1 MGLRKPEIARA
12 GSTRHDEAV
21 RCLKHF
27 CGLMM
32 VGAWMLAC
40 VAGVSAQTNVPL
52 RIPAAAATN
61 YLNQEVIVTD
71 RVAQVTL
78 RPTIVF
84 LNLNQRYPD
93 SPLTCVI
100 KGSDTNN
107 FSDFKSY
114 QDKEVEVSG
123 RIADFQGKPEIVL
136 TNVNQIKILADVQ
149 STQPAVQPATNQAQP
164 LPPAAAKPTT
174 KTAQPAQ
181 PATVAAAQTPVP
193 VVWWI
198 VGALAVV
205 ALLGFPVFRFWR
217 KGVAGPGARAV
228 HTMSALPEG
237 MAVDSLSVEDWKQRA
252 LVAEAMAGRQGQMLR
267 EKIMP
272 ELTEFAKQSLVQGL
286 YAQRNALIERQQKA
300 QQALGEFESRLAAL
314 QLPFQERIRAYE
326 KRIGELEKEVE
337 TQGEEM
343 RELTH
348 ATLVLARKKLEDERE
363 NVRAQSRF
371 N

>member
-1 MGLRKPEIARA
+1 
-12 GSTRHDEAV
+12 
-21 RCLKHF
+21 
-27 CGLMM
+27 MM
-32 VGAWMLAC
+32 AGAWTLAW
-40 VAGVSAQTNVPL
+40 AASVSAQTNVPP

-61 YLNQEVIVTD
+61 YLNQEVIVTG
-71 RVAQVTL
+71 RVAQVTI

-107 FSDFKSY
+107 FPDLKNY

-123 RIADFQGKPEIVL
+123 RITDFQGKPEIVL
-136 TNVNQIKILADVQ
+136 TTTNQIKILADTQSGPQ
-149 STQPAVQPATNQAQP
+149 STQPVVQPVTNEARP
-164 LPPAAAKPTT
+164 LPPAAATT
-174 KTAQPAQ
+174 KQRKPAQ
-181 PATVAAAQTPVP
+181 PVQPPTVEAAQTPVQ

-198 VGALAVV
+198 VGSLTVII
-205 ALLGFPVFRFWR
+205 ALLGFLVFLFWR
-217 KGVAGPGARAV
+217 KGMAGSGARAD
-228 HTMSALPEG
+228 HSMSTLPALPEG
-237 MAVDSLSVEDWKQRA
+237 VAADSLSVEDWKQRA

-286 YAQRNALIERQQKA
+286 YAQRNALMERQQKA
-300 QQALGEFESRLAAL
+300 QQALAEFESRLAAL

-326 KRIGELEKEVE
+326 KRIVELEKEVE

-348 ATLVLARKKLEDERE
+348 ATLVLVRKKLEDERE
-363 NVRAQSRF
+363 HERTQSRF

>member
-1 MGLRKPEIARA
+1 
-12 GSTRHDEAV
+12 
-21 RCLKHF
+21 
-27 CGLMM
+27 M
-32 VGAWMLAC
+32 VGAWTLTWA
-40 VAGVSAQTNVPL
+40 ANISAQTNVLP

-71 RVAQVTL
+71 RVAQVTI

-107 FSDFKSY
+107 FPDLKNY

-123 RIADFQGKPEIVL
+123 RIADFQGRPEIVL
-136 TNVNQIKILADVQ
+136 TTTNQIKILTDIQ
-149 STQPAVQPATNQAQP
+149 STQPVVQPGTNEARP
-164 LPPAAAKPTT
+164 LPPAATRPAAKITRP
-174 KTAQPAQ
+174 AQQPA
-181 PATVAAAQTPVP
+181 VEAAQTPVQM
-193 VVWWI
+193 VWWI
-198 VGALAVV
+198 VGSLAVII
-205 ALLGFPVFRFWR
+205 ALLGFLVFLFWR
-217 KGVAGPGARAV
+217 KGVAGSSALSV
-228 HTMSALPEG
+228 HSMSTLPALPEG
-237 MAVDSLSVEDWKQRA
+237 ASLSVEDWKQRA

-300 QQALGEFESRLAAL
+300 QQALAEFESRLAAL

-326 KRIGELEKEVE
+326 KRIVELEKEVE

-348 ATLVLARKKLEDERE
+348 ATLVLVRKKLEDERE
-363 NVRAQSRF
+363 NERTQSRF

>member
-1 MGLRKPEIARA
+1 M
-12 GSTRHDEAV
+12 
-21 RCLKHF
+21 
-27 CGLMM
+27 
-32 VGAWMLAC
+32 
-40 VAGVSAQTNVPL
+40 
-52 RIPAAAATN
+52 
-61 YLNQEVIVTD
+61 TD
-71 RVAQVTL
+71 RVAQVTI

-107 FSDFKSY
+107 FSDLKNY

-123 RIADFQGKPEIVL
+123 RITDFQGRPEIIL
-136 TNVNQIKILADVQ
+136 TGTNQIKILADTQ
-149 STQPAVQPATNQAQP
+149 SGTQAAQPVVQPGTNEAPP
-164 LPPAAAKPTT
+164 LPPAAARPAA
-174 KTAQPAQ
+174 KTPQPVQQ
-181 PATVAAAQTPVP
+181 PMVEAAQTPVQ

-198 VGALAVV
+198 VGPLAVII
-205 ALLGFPVFRFWR
+205 ALLGFLVFLFWR
-217 KGVAGPGARAV
+217 NGVAGSGARTV
-228 HTMSALPEG
+228 HSMSALPALSEG
-237 MAVDSLSVEDWKQRA
+237 AAADSLSVEDWKQRA

-286 YAQRNALIERQQKA
+286 YTQRNALIERQQKA
-300 QQALGEFESRLAAL
+300 QQALAEFESRLAAL

-326 KRIGELEKEVE
+326 KRIVELEKEVE

-343 RELTH
+343 RELTR
-348 ATLVLARKKLEDERE
+348 ATLVLVRKKLEDERE
-363 NVRAQSRF
+363 HERTQSRF

>member
-1 MGLRKPEIARA
+1 M
-12 GSTRHDEAV
+12 
-21 RCLKHF
+21 
-27 CGLMM
+27 
-32 VGAWMLAC
+32 
-40 VAGVSAQTNVPL
+40 
-52 RIPAAAATN
+52 
-61 YLNQEVIVTD
+61 TD
-71 RVAQVTL
+71 RVAQVTI

-107 FSDFKSY
+107 FSDLKNY

-123 RIADFQGKPEIVL
+123 RITDFQGRPEIIL
-136 TNVNQIKILADVQ
+136 TGTNQIKILADTQ
-149 STQPAVQPATNQAQP
+149 SGTQAAQPVVQPGTNEAPP
-164 LPPAAAKPTT
+164 LPPAAARPAA
-174 KTAQPAQ
+174 KTAQPVQQ
-181 PATVAAAQTPVP
+181 PTVKAAQTPVQ

-198 VGALAVV
+198 VGSLAVII
-205 ALLGFPVFRFWR
+205 ALLGFLVFLFWR
-217 KGVAGPGARAV
+217 KGVAGSGARTV
-228 HTMSALPEG
+228 HSMSALPALSEG
-237 MAVDSLSVEDWKQRA
+237 AAADSLSVEDWKQRA

-286 YAQRNALIERQQKA
+286 YTQRNALIERQQKA
-300 QQALGEFESRLAAL
+300 QQALAEFESRLAAL

-326 KRIGELEKEVE
+326 KRIVELEKEVE

-343 RELTH
+343 RELTR
-348 ATLVLARKKLEDERE
+348 ATLVLVRKKLEDERE
-363 NVRAQSRF
+363 HERTQSRF

>member
-1 MGLRKPEIARA
+1 M
-12 GSTRHDEAV
+12 
-21 RCLKHF
+21 
-27 CGLMM
+27 
-32 VGAWMLAC
+32 
-40 VAGVSAQTNVPL
+40 
-52 RIPAAAATN
+52 
-61 YLNQEVIVTD
+61 NQNVIVTD
-71 RVAQVTL
+71 RVVQVTI

-107 FSDFKSY
+107 FSDLKNY

-123 RIADFQGKPEIVL
+123 RVTDFQGKPEIVL
-136 TNVNQIKILADVQ
+136 TVTNQIKFLADTL
-149 STQPAVQPATNQAQP
+149 SNTPATQPVVEPVTNEARPLQPA
-164 LPPAAAKPTT
+164 PARPTT

-181 PATVAAAQTPVP
+181 SPTVKAAQTPVRLF
-193 VVWWI
+193 WWI
-198 VGALAVV
+198 VGPLTVIIT
-205 ALLGFPVFRFWR
+205 LLGFLVFLFWR
-217 KGVAGPGARAV
+217 RGVAGSGARADRS
-228 HTMSALPEG
+228 MSALPALPEDAAAG
-237 MAVDSLSVEDWKQRA
+237 SLSVEDWKQRA
-252 LVAEAMAGRQGQMLR
+252 LAAEAMVGQQGQMLR
-267 EKIMP
+267 EKIIP

-286 YAQRNALIERQQKA
+286 YAQRNSLIEKQQEA
-300 QQALGEFESRLAAL
+300 QQALAEFESRLAAL

-348 ATLVLARKKLEDERE
+348 ATLVLVRKKLQDERE
-363 NVRAQSRF
+363 NERTQSRF

>member
-1 MGLRKPEIARA
+1 
-12 GSTRHDEAV
+12 
-21 RCLKHF
+21 LKHF
-27 CGLMM
+27 RGLMM
-32 VGAWMLAC
+32 VGAWTLAC
-40 VAGVSAQTNVPL
+40 AASVSAQSNVPP

-71 RVAQVTL
+71 RVAQVTI

-100 KGSDTNN
+100 KGNDTNS
-107 FSDFKSY
+107 FSDLKSY

-123 RIADFQGKPEIVL
+123 RIIDFQGKPEIVL
-136 TNVNQIKILADVQ
+136 TTTNQIKILPD
-149 STQPAVQPATNQAQP
+149 TQPGSQATQPVVQPATNEARP
-164 LPPAAAKPTT
+164 LPPAPARPTT
-174 KTAQPAQ
+174 KTAQPVQQ
-181 PATVAAAQTPVP
+181 PTVEAAQTPVQ

-198 VGALAVV
+198 VGPLAVII
-205 ALLGFPVFRFWR
+205 ALLGFLVFLFWR
-217 KGVAGPGARAV
+217 KGVAGSGARAV
-228 HTMSALPEG
+228 HSLSTLPALPEG
-237 MAVDSLSVEDWKQRA
+237 AAADSLSVEDWKQRA

-272 ELTEFAKQSLVQGL
+272 ELAEFAKQSLVQGL

-300 QQALGEFESRLAAL
+300 QQALTEFESRLAAL
-314 QLPFQERIRAYE
+314 QLPFQERVRAYE
-326 KRIGELEKEVE
+326 KRIVELEKEVE

-348 ATLVLARKKLEDERE
+348 ATLVLVRKKLEDERE
-363 NVRAQSRF
+363 SARTQSRF

>member
-1 MGLRKPEIARA
+1 
-12 GSTRHDEAV
+12 
-21 RCLKHF
+21 
-27 CGLMM
+27 
-32 VGAWMLAC
+32 MLAG
-40 VAGVSAQTNVPL
+40 VWTLAWAANVSAQTNVPP

-71 RVAQVTL
+71 RVAHVTL

-107 FSDFKSY
+107 FSDLKNY

-123 RIADFQGKPEIVL
+123 RIADFQGKPEMVL
-136 TNVNQIKILADVQ
+136 TNTNQIKILADTPV
-149 STQPAVQPATNQAQP
+149 TQPVIQPATNEARP
-164 LPPAAAKPTT
+164 LPPAAAKPAA
-174 KTAQPAQ
+174 KAAQPAQ
-181 PATVAAAQTPVP
+181 QRTVAAAQTPVQM
-193 VVWWI
+193 VWWI
-198 VGALAVV
+198 VGALAVIIV
-205 ALLGFPVFRFWR
+205 LLSFMMFRFWH
-217 KGVAGPGARAV
+217 KGAAGSGARAV
-228 HTMSALPEG
+228 HSLSALPES
-237 MAVDSLSVEDWKQRA
+237 AAEDSLSVEDWKQRA

-272 ELTEFAKQSLVQGL
+272 ELAEFAKQSLVQGL
-286 YAQRNALIERQQKA
+286 YAQRNVLIERQQKA
-300 QQALGEFESRLAAL
+300 QQALAEFESRLAAL

-326 KRIGELEKEVE
+326 KRIVELEKEVD

-343 RELTH
+343 RELTR
-348 ATLVLARKKLEDERE
+348 ATLVLVRKKLEDEQDHERT
-363 NVRAQSRF
+363 QGRF